1 MTDAFE
7 VSERRSVPPAEAFS
21 LLGNEL
27 RVTILLE
34 LGDAREG
41 SQPRPLPFEELR
53 RRCGV
58 SDSGRFNYHLQ
69 ELLDVF
75 VHEQDGGYDLLYPGV
90 ILYQAIKADSFTDRT
105 TVEPFPADSDCR
117 DCGAELEA
125 TYRNSMLV
133 VRCPDCGALAF
144 KYHLPPGA
152 VRSNDPDAVLRAA
165 SVYGRR
171 DLVTV
176 ASDVCPTCASEM
188 YHDVVPEAEKSSEL
202 ERAMAGPAVVHH
214 CSYCRNFFCTDL
226 PEVLVY
232 HPDVLPVVAASDP
245 DALRARLWELDLCD
259 PADIAVSRSDPLRVT
274 VPIDAGDDRL
284 DVTVD
289 RSLAVVDTDRT

>member
-1 MTDAFE
+1 MTDAFQ
-7 VSERRSVPPAEAFS
+7 VSEQRSVPPAEAFS

-27 RVTILLE
+27 RVSILLE
-34 LGDAREG
+34 LGDAKEG

-53 RRCGV
+53 RRCDV

-69 ELLDVF
+69 ELLGVF
-75 VHEQDGGYDLLYPGV
+75 VREQSEGYGLLYPGV

-105 TVEPFPADSDCR
+105 TVEPFPVGVDCP
-117 DCGAELEA
+117 DCEGELEA

-152 VRSNDPDAVLRAA
+152 IRSNDPDAVLSAA
-165 SVYGRR
+165 SVYARR
-171 DLVTV
+171 DLLTV

-188 YHDVVPEAEKSSEL
+188 YHDVVPDDEKSSEL
-202 ERAMAGPAVVHH
+202 EQAMPGPAVVHH
-214 CSYCRNFFCTDL
+214 CSYCKNFFCTDL
-226 PEVLVY
+226 PEILIY
-232 HPDVLPVVAASDP
+232 HPDVLPFVAANAPDLLTDPLWVVDACDP
-245 DALRARLWELDLCD
+245 D
-259 PADIAVSRSDPLRVT
+259 DIAVDGREPLRAT
-274 VPIDAGDDRL
+274 VPIEAGDERV

-289 RSLAVVDTDRT
+289 RSLSVLGVDRD

>member
-1 MTDAFE
+1 MTDSFE

-34 LGDAREG
+34 LGDAKEG

-53 RRCGV
+53 RRCDV
-58 SDSGRFNYHLQ
+58 TDSGRFNYHLQ

-75 VHEQDGGYDLLYPGV
+75 VTEEEDGYGLLYPGV

-105 TVEPFPADSDCR
+105 TVEPFPVDSSCDAC
-117 DCGAELEA
+117 DASLEA

-133 VRCPDCGALAF
+133 VRCPDCGDLYF

-152 VRSNDPDAVLRAA
+152 IRSNDPDAVLWAA
-165 SVYGRR
+165 SVYARR
-171 DLVTV
+171 DLMTV
-176 ASDVCPTCASEM
+176 ANDVCPTCASEM
-188 YHDVVPEAEKSSEL
+188 YHDVVPEAEKSSDL
-202 ERAMAGPAVVHH
+202 EHAMPGPAVVHH
-214 CSYCRNFFCTDL
+214 CSYCKNFFSTDL

-232 HPDVLPVVAASDP
+232 HPDVLPFVAVNAPEQLTALLWTVSACDT
-245 DALRARLWELDLCD
+245 DAITVDQSE
-259 PADIAVSRSDPLRVT
+259 PLRVT
-274 VPIDAGDDRL
+274 VPFDVDGDRL
-284 DVTVD
+284 DVVVD
-289 RSLAVVDTDRT
+289 RSLSVAETERH

>member
-1 MTDAFE
+1 MSDGFQ

-27 RVTILLE
+27 RVSIILE
-34 LGDAREG
+34 LGDAKEG

-53 RRCGV
+53 RRCDV
-58 SDSGRFNYHLQ
+58 TDSGRFNYHLQ

-75 VHEQDGGYDLLYPGV
+75 VTEKAEGYGLLYPGV

-105 TVEPFPADSDCR
+105 TVEPFPVDSTCQ
-117 DCGAELEA
+117 DCGSGLEA

-133 VRCPDCGALAF
+133 VRCPDCGTLAF

-152 VRSNDPDAVLRAA
+152 IRSNDPDAVLSAA
-165 SVYGRR
+165 SVYARR
-171 DLVTV
+171 DLMTV

-188 YHDVVPEAEKSSEL
+188 YHDVVPDEEKSSDL
-202 ERAMAGPAVVHH
+202 EHAMPGPAVVHH
-214 CSYCRNFFCTDL
+214 CSYCKNFFSTDL

-232 HPDVLPVVAASDP
+232 HPAVLPFVAANAP
-245 DALRARLWELDLCD
+245 DALADLLWTVDLCD
-259 PADIAVSRSDPLRVT
+259 PNDIEVIQRDPLRVT
-274 VPIDAGDDRL
+274 VPIEASNERL

-289 RSLAVVDTDRT
+289 RSLAVIDTERV

>member
-1 MTDAFE
+1 MTDAFQ

-34 LGDAREG
+34 LGDAKEG

-53 RRCGV
+53 RRCDV

-69 ELLDVF
+69 ELLGVF
-75 VHEQDGGYDLLYPGV
+75 VREEGEGYGLLYPGV

-105 TVEPFPADSDCR
+105 TVEPFPVDADCPDC
-117 DCGAELEA
+117 DAGLEA

-133 VRCPDCGALAF
+133 VRCPDCGALVF

-152 VRSNDPDAVLRAA
+152 IRSNDPDAVLSAA
-165 SVYGRR
+165 NVYARR
-171 DLVTV
+171 DLLTV

-188 YHDVVPEAEKSSEL
+188 YHDVVPDEEKSSEL
-202 ERAMAGPAVVHH
+202 EHAMPGPAVVHH
-214 CSYCRNFFCTDL
+214 CSYCKNFFSTDL

-232 HPDVLPVVAASDP
+232 HPEVFPFVAANAP
-245 DALRARLWELDLCD
+245 DLLTGPLWTVEACD
-259 PADIAVSRSDPLRVT
+259 HDDIAVERRDPLRVT
-274 VPIDAGDDRL
+274 VPLRAGDERL
-284 DVTVD
+284 EVTVD
-289 RSLAVVDTDRT
+289 RSLAVLDTERA

>member
-1 MTDAFE
+1 MTDGFE

-34 LGDAREG
+34 LGDAKEG

-53 RRCGV
+53 RRCDV

-69 ELLDVF
+69 ELLGVF
-75 VHEQDGGYDLLYPGV
+75 VQEKAEGYGLLYPGV

-105 TVEPFPADSDCR
+105 TVEPFPVDADCA
-117 DCGAELEA
+117 DCGAGLEA

-133 VRCPDCGALAF
+133 VRCGDCGALAF

-152 VRSNDPDAVLRAA
+152 IRSNDPDAVLSAA
-165 SVYGRR
+165 NVYARR
-171 DLVTV
+171 DLMTV

-188 YHDVVPEAEKSSEL
+188 YHDVVPEEEKSSEL
-202 ERAMAGPAVVHH
+202 EQAMPGPAVVHH
-214 CSYCRNFFCTDL
+214 CSYCKHFFCTDL
-226 PEVLVY
+226 PEILIY
-232 HPDVLPVVAASDP
+232 HPDVLPFVAANAP
-245 DALRARLWELDLCD
+245 DLLTDSLWSVDACD
-259 PADIAVSRSDPLRVT
+259 PGDIAVDGHDPLRVT
-274 VPIDAGDDRL
+274 LPLRAGDERL

-289 RSLAVVDTDRT
+289 RSLSALTIERR